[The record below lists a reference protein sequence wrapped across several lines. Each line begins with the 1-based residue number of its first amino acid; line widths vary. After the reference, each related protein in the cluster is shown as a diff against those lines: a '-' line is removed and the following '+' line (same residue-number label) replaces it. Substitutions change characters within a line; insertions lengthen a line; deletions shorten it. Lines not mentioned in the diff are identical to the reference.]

1 MKKLSYMLSALL
13 AAVGFSS
20 AASADVS
27 VSGSGSLTIS
37 SDGANTETILASGI
51 AFALSS
57 TTANGMT
64 ISTSGSISN
73 GSASDGTASAGGF
86 SSVAFAT
93 GGSTITVGKVEV
105 PNGVGDVGPAASDMT
120 KQGRNTNHTSNSSFG
135 VNGTVEAAGVSL
147 ATAVGGASVTIGY
160 VYNTGVT
167 SDGDINGSS
176 TTTGVS
182 FSMPVGNITTTL
194 GYVTDG
200 TQNQSG
206 ASAALAL
213 GGGTLTV
220 GYGQTSAS
228 AANET
233 SMGASYAMSLDADT
247 SMTVGYNSTKGTTAH
262 TKSGIALSRSIG
274 GGASVF
280 LEAIN
285 YAGAGASQAGTD
297 IGIGTSFAF

>member
-1 MKKLSYMLSALL
+1 MSALL

-37 SDGANTETILASGI
+37 SDGANTETILASGV
-51 AFALSS
+51 AFGLST

-64 ISTSGSISN
+64 ISTSGSVSN
-73 GSASDGTASAGGF
+73 ATDSDGVAGAGGF
-86 SSVAFAT
+86 SALSFAT
-93 GGSTITVGKVEV
+93 GGSTITIGKVEV
-105 PNGVGDVGPAASDMT
+105 PNGVGDVNPSASDMT
-120 KQGRNTNHTSNSSFG
+120 KQGRNKNHTTNSSFG
-135 VNGTVEAAGVSL
+135 VNGTVEDKAGITL

-160 VYNTGVT
+160 IYNTAEVAQ
-167 SDGDINGSS
+167 GDINGAN

-182 FSMPVGNITTTL
+182 FSLPVGNITATL

-206 ASAALAL
+206 AEAALAL
-213 GGGTLTV
+213 GTGTLTV

-233 SMGASYAMSLDADT
+233 SMGATYAMSLDADT
-247 SMTVGYNSTKGTTAH
+247 TMTVGYNSTKGTTAH
-262 TKSGIALSRSIG
+262 TKSGIALSRSLG

>member
-37 SDGANTETILASGI
+37 SDGANTETIIASGV
-51 AFALSS
+51 AFGLST

-73 GSASDGTASAGGF
+73 GSGSDGVASAGGF
-86 SSVAFAT
+86 GAISFTT
-93 GGSTITVGKVEV
+93 GGATITIGKVEV
-105 PNGVGDVGPAASDMT
+105 PNGVGDVGPAATDMT
-120 KQGRNTNHTSNSSFG
+120 KKGRNKNDADSTFG
-135 VNGTVEAAGVSL
+135 VNGTVEDAAGITL

-160 VYNTGVT
+160 IYNAAEVGQ
-167 SDGDINGSS
+167 GDISGAN

-182 FSMPVGNITTTL
+182 FSLPVGNVTATL

-206 ASAALAL
+206 ATAALAL
-213 GGGTLTV
+213 GTGTLTV
-220 GYGQTSAS
+220 GYGQTNAS

-233 SMGASYAMSLDADT
+233 SMGAKYAMSLDADT
-247 SMTVGYNSTKGTTAH
+247 TMTVGYNSTKAEASH
-262 TKSGIALSRSIG
+262 TKTGLSVSRSLG

-285 YAGAGASQAGTD
+285 YAGAGATAGTD

>member
-27 VSGSGSLTIS
+27 VSGSGSVTVS
-37 SDGANTETILASGI
+37 ADGTNTETILASGI
-51 AFALSS
+51 AFALST
-57 TTANGMT
+57 TTANGMS
-64 ISTSGSISN
+64 ISTSGSVSN
-73 GSASDGTASAGGF
+73 GTTVQAAAAGGF

-93 GGSTITVGKVEV
+93 GGSTITIGKVEV

-120 KQGRNTNHTSNSSFG
+120 KQGGNKNDADSAFG

-147 ATAVGGASVTIGY
+147 ATAVGGASVSIGY
-160 VYNTGVT
+160 VYNAAGTT
-167 SDGDINGSS
+167 QGDISGTN
-176 TTTGVS
+176 TATGVS
-182 FSMPVGNITTTL
+182 ISMPVGNITTTL

-206 ASAALAL
+206 ATAAVAL

-220 GYGQTSAS
+220 GYGATTAS

-233 SMGASYAMSLDADT
+233 SMGAKYAMSLDADT
-247 SMTVGYNSTKGTTAH
+247 SMTLGYNSTKGEQPH
-262 TKSGIALSRSIG
+262 TKTGVALSRSIG

-285 YAGAGASQAGTD
+285 YAGEGATAGTD

>member
-27 VSGSGSLTIS
+27 ISGSGSVTIS
-37 SDGANTETILASGI
+37 ADGANTETILASGI
-51 AFALSS
+51 EFALST
-57 TTANGMT
+57 TTANGMS

-73 GSASDGTASAGGF
+73 ASDAESAATGGF
-86 SSVAFAT
+86 SSVDFAT
-93 GGSTITVGKVEV
+93 GGSTITIGKVEV
-105 PNGVGDVGPAASDMT
+105 PNGVGDVGPSASDMT
-120 KQGRNTNHTSNSSFG
+120 KQGNKGNNSTTSG
-135 VNGTVEAAGVSL
+135 YGANGTLEAAGVSL

-160 VYNTGVT
+160 VYNADGVT
-167 SDGDINGSS
+167 QGDISG
-176 TTTGVS
+176 TTTATGVS
-182 FSMPVGNITTTL
+182 LSMPVGNITATL
-194 GYVTDG
+194 GYTTDG
-200 TQNQSG
+200 TQNESG
-206 ASAALAL
+206 VEAAVAL

-220 GYGQTSAS
+220 GYGATSAS

-233 SMGASYAMSLDADT
+233 TMGAKYAMSLDADT
-247 SMTVGYNSTKGTTAH
+247 SMTVGYNSTKGSATH
-262 TKSGIALSRSIG
+262 TKTGIALSRSIG

-285 YAGAGASQAGTD
+285 YAGAGATAGTD